1 MRKTETRGIKLDNK
15 LITDDTLEKI
25 SKLPINIVIEG
36 ETGTG
41 KDKLALDIHNRS
53 GRSGKFIAV
62 NCAAI
67 PEMIAESELFGVKSG
82 AYTGATNSRY
92 GFIEASHKGTLYLDE
107 LDSMPL
113 PIQAKLLRAIE
124 EQAVIPLGST
134 NVKYLDLR
142 VITSTK
148 IKIGKLLE
156 DGILRGDLIYRLNT
170 ITLTLPNLKEIRNEI
185 ITNFNKFVTEFSIK
199 FGTSPNDIDIDL
211 IFRLENY
218 SWPGNYRELRSC
230 AEKFSIGIPVFEE
243 ENINT
248 KQSLKQLTREYEKK
262 IIKETITKNKGNLDI
277 VSDDL
282 NISKRCIYY
291 KLSK

>member
-1 MRKTETRGIKLDNK
+1 MRKPETRGIKLNNK
-15 LITDDTLEKI
+15 LIKDDTLEKI

-124 EQAVIPLGST
+124 EQAVVPLGST

-148 IKIGKLLE
+148 IKTGKLLE

-199 FGTSPNDIDIDL
+199 FGTSPNDIDSDL

-243 ENINT
+243 ENINA

-262 IIKETITKNKGNLDI
+262 IIKETITKNKGNLD
-277 VSDDL
+277 
-282 NISKRCIYY
+282 
-291 KLSK
+291 